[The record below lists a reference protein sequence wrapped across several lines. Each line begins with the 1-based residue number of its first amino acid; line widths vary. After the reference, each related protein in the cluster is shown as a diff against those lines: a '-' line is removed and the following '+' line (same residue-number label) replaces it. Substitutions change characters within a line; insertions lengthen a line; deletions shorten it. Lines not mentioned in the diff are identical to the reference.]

1 MPRRFRLRP
10 VAGLAALVGL
20 SALLAAG
27 CSAGGG
33 SSSAAPGGLEKTSLR
48 VAAAPA
54 IDSAGLYIAQQRG
67 LFAAEG
73 LHVTIVPAVS
83 GKATIN
89 KQLAG
94 QFDVTSGNYVSYIL
108 ANADPQAAGLSK
120 PADFR
125 VLAPGS
131 TMESNSQDIMVPPG
145 SSIKT
150 VSGLAHKTVAV
161 NVTDNIGQLLVS
173 SVLSDNAVS
182 VSTVKFVPIQFSDM
196 AHALQ
201 DHQVDAAWESQ
212 PYITEAEETAGA
224 LPLADSN
231 QGTTE
236 NLPISGYMVTASWL
250 EKYPNTAAAFRR
262 ALIKAQTIAA
272 NDPAAVQ
279 RGMEAFAKVGPLT
292 AAVESNPQ
300 FPTQMNAAP
309 LSRLEQLMLHFDM
322 IGQAYNVDQ
331 MLKR

>member
-20 SALLAAG
+20 SGLLAAG
-27 CSAGGG
+27 CSAGG
-33 SSSAAPGGLEKTSLR
+33 SSSAAPGGLEKTTLR
-48 VAAAPA
+48 VAAVPA
-54 IDSAGLYIAQQRG
+54 VDSAGLYIAQQRG

-73 LHVTIVPAVS
+73 LRVTIVPAAS
-83 GKATIN
+83 GKTTIN

-108 ANADPQAAGLSK
+108 ANADPQAAGLNK

-131 TMESNSQDIMVPPG
+131 IMESNSQDIMVPSG
-145 SSIKT
+145 SNIKT

-173 SVLSDNAVS
+173 SVLSDNAVPAN
-182 VSTVKFVPIQFSDM
+182 TVTFVPIQFSDM

-250 EKYPNTAAAFRR
+250 KKYPNTAAAFRR

-279 RGMEAFAKVGPLT
+279 QGMESFAKVPPLT

-300 FPTQMNAAP
+300 FPTQMSAAP

-322 IGQAYNVDQ
+322 IGQSYNVHQ
-331 MLKR
+331 MLER